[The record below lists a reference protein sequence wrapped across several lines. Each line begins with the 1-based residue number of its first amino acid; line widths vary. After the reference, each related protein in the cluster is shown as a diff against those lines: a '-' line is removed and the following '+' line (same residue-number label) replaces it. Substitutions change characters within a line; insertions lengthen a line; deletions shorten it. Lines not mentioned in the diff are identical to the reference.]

1 MATYVLIPGAG
12 TSPRYWHLLVAEL
25 RDRGH
30 DVVAVDLPCDD
41 EAAGLAEY
49 ADTVV
54 DTIGDRT
61 DLIIVAHS
69 FGGFTAPLVCD
80 RVPVNLL
87 VMLTAM
93 IPSPGE
99 SPGDWWTN
107 TGYQQTI
114 DEQAEGDDSMAET
127 TT

>member
-1 MATYVLIPGAG
+1 
-12 TSPRYWHLLVAEL
+12 
-25 RDRGH
+25 
-30 DVVAVDLPCDD
+30 
-41 EAAGLAEY
+41 
-49 ADTVV
+49 
-54 DTIGDRT
+54 
-61 DLIIVAHS
+61 
-69 FGGFTAPLVCD
+69 
-80 RVPVNLL
+80 VPVNLL

-107 TGYQQTI
+107 TGYQQAI